1 MVVGRLE
8 LPGVTGASG
17 GSGGPEEATVS
28 PGHKHTAER
37 EALGLG
43 LGLGPGSCVWS
54 RSRSGSGSGSC
65 VWVWSRS
72 GSWSGSCVWFWSR
85 SVPVL
90 LPVLVASMPFW
101 WTGTLFSILNLLD
114 GGSIL
119 EFWRQTDF
127 SYKLTTG
134 QTSPAPSARPPPTS
148 MYRTFLLVRLVL
160 GEAPGRTF
168 ILLTS
173 SRIPRDLA
181 TWNTSRQVHDWQPVS
196 GHRRT
201 TARLSSLPP
210 PRTRTRTRSHLDVAD
225 LQGQRPHLGAHD
237 VVLGRLAHSALQRL
251 ELPVDVWEA
260 GPSRSVALHLGG
272 RGKES
277 TDSTSCH
284 RVTDVIITVLTREA
298 E

>member
-1 MVVGRLE
+1 M
-8 LPGVTGASG
+8 SG
-17 GSGGPEEATVS
+17 LGP
-28 PGHKHTAER
+28 
-37 EALGLG
+37 GLG
-43 LGLGPGSCVWS
+43 LGLVPVSGSCVWS
-54 RSRSGSGSGSC
+54 RSRS
-65 VWVWSRS
+65 RS
-72 GSWSGSCVWFWSR
+72 GSWSGSGSLSR
-85 SVPVL
+85 SAPVL

-181 TWNTSRQVHDWQPVS
+181 TWNTSRQVHNWQRVL
-196 GHRRT
+196 GHRSTTEPAQLAASTQNQNQDHASPRCCGPPGAAAPPGGPRCSPGPPGALGPAATQTPGRCLGSGTESERRT
-201 TARLSSLPP
+201 PPGGAGHGKHRFNFLSP
-210 PRTRTRTRSHLDVAD
+210 
-225 LQGQRPHLGAHD
+225 
-237 VVLGRLAHSALQRL
+237 
-251 ELPVDVWEA
+251 
-260 GPSRSVALHLGG
+260 
-272 RGKES
+272 
-277 TDSTSCH
+277 CH
-284 RVTDVIITVLTREA
+284 
-298 E
+298 